1 MNKWSLN
8 SKILF
13 IVGIFIVACAAIS
26 YVGVTNMGSI
36 NDSLNN
42 IVSKDAKRLD
52 FGQEI
57 RGKFLSLVI
66 DEKNFIL
73 EESKEGMEKINL
85 KSEATAAD
93 LDKVIDSAQSIA
105 TEAGKKNLED
115 IKNAKGEWWAN
126 YKAIQKLSTSGDNKG
141 AFLLSATKGRE
152 LRLKVEEIAGSIV
165 DRNKKRME
173 EAAVETDVAYA
184 SARNMMFSTIFLAML
199 AGLGVTFYVLRN
211 VSKAIDQVI
220 SHLTDNSNQVTSA
233 AHQIAQ
239 SSEELSQAATEQS
252 ASLEETS
259 ASIEEMNSMVQ
270 KNADNAKKTS
280 EISEHSKGSAGRG
293 KEVVQDMIK
302 AIHEINASNESIQ
315 ESINESNKKISEI
328 VDVITEIGNKTK
340 VINDIVFQTKLLS
353 FNASVEAARAG
364 EHGKGFAVVAEEV
377 GNLAAMSGNAAK
389 EITSML
395 DESILKV
402 QNIVSET
409 KTQIEILIKDGKSKV
424 ETGTKIAQEC
434 GTVLDDIVMNIGN
447 VNQMSEEISVACQE
461 QAQGVNEITKAM
473 AQLDQVT
480 QTNAATSEEAAQAAE
495 ELSAQAESL
504 RSMVMVL
511 VETVKGANHNGTT
524 SAPVISHSVRASVQA
539 PVKRE
544 TAKVLPM
551 KKTQASVKP
560 STMGRSVPMKKASG
574 DPVPSHSDSRF
585 EEV

>member
-13 IVGIFIVACAAIS
+13 IVCIFIVACAAIA
-26 YVGVTNMGSI
+26 YVGVTKMGAI

-42 IVSKDAKRLD
+42 IVGKDAKRLE
-52 FGQEI
+52 FGQDI
-57 RGKFLSLVI
+57 RAKFLSLVI

-85 KSEATAAD
+85 KSETTSAE
-93 LDKVIDSAQSIA
+93 LDKLIEDAYAIA
-105 TEAGKKNLED
+105 TEAGKKNLSD
-115 IKNAKGEWWAN
+115 IKEAKKEWWDN
-126 YKAIQKLSTSGDNKG
+126 YKTIQKLSFSGENKA
-141 AFLLSATKGRE
+141 AFNLSATKGRE
-152 LRLKVEEIAGSIV
+152 LRLKVEEISGSIV

-173 EAAVETDVAYA
+173 DSAVETDLDYA
-184 SARNMMFSTIFLAML
+184 SARNMMFSTIFLAII
-199 AGLGVTFYVLRN
+199 AGLAITFFVMRN

-220 SHLTDNSNQVTSA
+220 THLTDNSNQVTSA

-280 EISEHSKGSAGRG
+280 EIAEHSKDNAGRG
-293 KEVVQDMIK
+293 KEVVQEMIT
-302 AIHEINASNESIQ
+302 AIHEINASNEAIQ
-315 ESINESNKKISEI
+315 ESIEESNKKISEI

-389 EITSML
+389 EITTML
-395 DESILKV
+395 DDSILKV
-402 QNIVSET
+402 QNIVNET
-409 KTQIEILIKDGKSKV
+409 KCKVEVLIKDGKTKV
-424 ETGTKIAQEC
+424 EAGTKIAKEC
-434 GTVLDDIVMNIGN
+434 GTVLDDIVLNIGN

-461 QAQGVNEITKAM
+461 QAQGVQEITKAM
-473 AQLDQVT
+473 GQLDQVT

-504 RSMVMVL
+504 RAMVHVL
-511 VETVKGANHNGTT
+511 VETIKGANHNGTT
-524 SAPVISHSVRASVQA
+524 SAPVVAHSVKASA
-539 PVKRE
+539 HPSKRE
-544 TAKVLPM
+544 SAKVLPM
-551 KKTQASVKP
+551 KKTVATVKHP
-560 STMGRSVPMKKASG
+560 TTAKSVPMKKVSG
-574 DPVPSHSDSRF
+574 DAVPSHSDSRF

>member
-8 SKILF
+8 TKIF
-13 IVGIFIVACAAIS
+13 MIVSIFIVACLAIS
-26 YVGVTNMGSI
+26 YVGLSKMGSI
-36 NDSLNN
+36 NDSLNK
-42 IVSKDAKRLD
+42 IVEKDSKRLE
-52 FGQEI
+52 GALEI
-57 RGKFLSLVI
+57 RSLFLSLVI
-66 DEKNFIL
+66 DEKNFVL
-73 EESKEGMEKINL
+73 EETKEGMEKIGAKSL
-85 KSEATAAD
+85 KTNED
-93 LDKVIDSAQSIA
+93 LNKKIDFLLTIA
-105 TEAGKKNLED
+105 TESGKKNLEEIRSVKTEWWENYKQIQKFSLVSD
-115 IKNAKGEWWAN
+115 NKNAFH
-126 YKAIQKLSTSGDNKG
+126 LSS
-141 AFLLSATKGRE
+141 TKGRE
-152 LRLKVEEIAGSIV
+152 LRLKVEDIVAQIV
-165 DRNKKRME
+165 DRNKKRMTD
-173 EAAVETDVAYA
+173 AAVDTDVEYANAKTAMIMTIVLAILLGTGIAYFV
-184 SARNMMFSTIFLAML
+184 MK
-199 AGLGVTFYVLRN
+199 N

-220 SHLTDNSNQVTSA
+220 THLTDNSNQVTSA

-280 EISEHSKGSAGRG
+280 GIAEHSQSNASKG
-293 KEVVQDMIK
+293 KEVVQEMIT
-302 AIHEINASNESIQ
+302 AIHEINASNEHIQ
-315 ESINESNKKISEI
+315 ESIDESNKKIAEI

-389 EITSML
+389 EITAML
-395 DESILKV
+395 DDSIQKV
-402 QNIVSET
+402 QGIVSET
-409 KTQIEILIKDGKSKV
+409 KANVERLIKDGKAKV
-424 ETGTKIAQEC
+424 DTGTRIAEEC
-434 GTVLDDIVMNIGN
+434 GNVLDEIVLNIGN

-504 RSMVMVL
+504 RTMVHVL
-511 VETVKGANHNGTT
+511 VETIKGADHNGATKA
-524 SAPVISHSVRASVQA
+524 APIVAKATKASTHM
-539 PVKRE
+539 PRKE
-544 TAKVLPM
+544 HAKVIPIKKAAVVTKTSTSRPM
-551 KKTQASVKP
+551 
-560 STMGRSVPMKKASG
+560 PMKKASG
-574 DPVPSHSDSRF
+574 DAIPSHNDTRF

>member
-8 SKILF
+8 TKIFL
-13 IVGIFIVACAAIS
+13 IVSIFIIACIAIS
-26 YVGVTNMGSI
+26 YVGVTRMGSI

-42 IVSKDAKRLD
+42 IVEVDGKRLES
-52 FGQEI
+52 GLEL
-57 RGKFLSLVI
+57 RAKFLSLMI

-73 EESKEGMEKINL
+73 EETREGM
-85 KSEATAAD
+85 
-93 LDKVIDSAQSIA
+93 DKVAEKSVKTDEELNKRIDELYPLA
-105 TEAGKKNLED
+105 TEAGKKTLDE
-115 IKNAKGEWWAN
+115 IKATKQEWWVN
-126 YKAIQKLSTSGDNKG
+126 YRAIQKFSMALDNKS
-141 AFLLSATKGRE
+141 AFHLSVTKGRQ
-152 LRLKVEEIAGSIV
+152 LRFKMEDLVTQIVE
-165 DRNKKRME
+165 RNKKRMA
-173 EAAVETDVAYA
+173 EAAGETDVQYA
-184 SARNMMFSTIFLAML
+184 NARNIMFLTIFLAIL
-199 AGLGVTFYVLRN
+199 LGTAIAIYVMKN
-211 VSKAIDQVI
+211 VSKSIDQVI

-280 EISEHSKGSAGRG
+280 GIAENSKSNAGKG
-293 KEVVQDMIK
+293 KEVVQEMIA
-302 AIHEINASNESIQ
+302 AIHEINKSNEHIQ
-315 ESINESNKKISEI
+315 ESVDESNKKIAEI

-389 EITSML
+389 EISTML
-395 DESILKV
+395 DDSILKV
-402 QNIVSET
+402 QGIVNET
-409 KTQIEILIKDGKSKV
+409 KTKVEQLIKEGKAKV
-424 ETGTKIAQEC
+424 DRGTNIAQEC
-434 GTVLDDIVMNIGN
+434 GNVLDEIVMNIGN

-504 RSMVMVL
+504 RTMVHVL
-511 VETVKGANHNGTT
+511 VETIKGANHSSTT
-524 SAPVISHSVRASVQA
+524 AVSVMTTATKASVRAPQN
-539 PVKRE
+539 E
-544 TAKVLPM
+544 MAKVLPM
-551 KKTQASVKP
+551 KKTQATSKAP
-560 STMGRSVPMKKASG
+560 LKSMPMKKVSG
-574 DPVPSHSDSRF
+574 DVIPQHNDTRF